1 MSAPA
6 ARGIPRPIHPETPAG
21 KDVGKDVGYS
31 LQQDRK
37 PCTSAQPFPYLA
49 HLPVCVAGQAIIS
62 QWPLPVWVKL
72 PLFTLVLTAF
82 LLLSYQ
88 FLVRYAWV
96 ATLLN
101 GPRKRPAKAASIR
114 PGPDAS
120 TG

>member
-1 MSAPA
+1 MPNHS
-6 ARGIPRPIHPETPAG
+6 
-21 KDVGKDVGYS
+21 
-31 LQQDRK
+31 
-37 PCTSAQPFPYLA
+37 PYLA
-49 HLPVCVAGQAIIS
+49 HLPGCVTGQVIIS

-88 FLVRYAWV
+88 FLVRYTWV
-96 ATLLN
+96 GPLLN
-101 GPRKRPAKAASIR
+101 EPRKRLAKAASIR